1 MGWPVTCFCDQ
12 GDGIWLL
19 WLRYI
24 QASGDS
30 NASADL
36 SEWFVGGKRSCLN
49 ISPWPS
55 STSGPNETSTIIN
68 GPFVSLCDFFLSCGF
83 ESFYLYSWYSAF
95 YYMDSP
101 WGFCLFYSP
110 SEALCTHSVVDTS
123 EPLPLSF
130 PPLPPPPSSLLDR
143 VPVRSTRKLLHP
155 PVCLLNFH
163 ACFLARYLSLYS
175 ILGKLLHITSFL
187 PLTLPC
193 HRFIQFVNFV
203 KVNFHVNIYYYFQGA
218 IG

>member
-1 MGWPVTCFCDQ
+1 MVPLCHSVTFFSPVALKVFIFILGILHFTIWILLEAFVCFTHPLRPSVPT
-12 GDGIWLL
+12 LL
-19 WLRYI
+19 W
-24 QASGDS
+24 
-30 NASADL
+30 
-36 SEWFVGGKRSCLN
+36 
-49 ISPWPS
+49 
-55 STSGPNETSTIIN
+55 T
-68 GPFVSLCDFFLSCGF
+68 
-83 ESFYLYSWYSAF
+83 
-95 YYMDSP
+95 
-101 WGFCLFYSP
+101 
-110 SEALCTHSVVDTS
+110 
-123 EPLPLSF
+123 PLSHYPF
-130 PPLPPPPSSLLDR
+130 HSPLCPPPSSLLDR